1 MENLAEVLLQI
12 ARIPEATAQE
22 EAPPS
27 QIARFIQGLGHLTAE
42 TGFKSEIGMSMTET
56 GETQGRG
63 NGTGKL
69 IKSGH
74 EPETEIDCGNE
85 KESETKGEIWTEKE
99 RD

>member
-1 MENLAEVLLQI
+1 M
-12 ARIPEATAQE
+12 TA
-22 EAPPS
+22 
-27 QIARFIQGLGHLTAE
+27 G
-42 TGFKSEIGMSMTET
+42 TGFKSEIGMSMTENGRGT
-56 GETQGRG
+56 GETRGRG